1 VTKPSTFV
9 LIRHGESEGIY
20 ERLAG
25 RSAGFGLSVAGL
37 EQAHLTGEHV
47 ARKLKIRCIYSSP
60 RQRARETAAILARH
74 CGCEVDV
81 NDAFDEC
88 EYGDW
93 TGRKFS
99 DLDQFEEWRTFN
111 AFRSAVAAPGGESVR
126 DVQYR
131 AVTEIL
137 RIRAALDGQA
147 TAVVTHADVI
157 RSIVTYFAGVPLDL
171 LLRFTIDPASV
182 TVIELA
188 ENQCRIQCVNQTTK

>member
-9 LIRHGESEGIY
+9 LIRHGESEGIH

-25 RSAGFGLSVAGL
+25 RSAGFGLNTTGL
-37 EQAHLTGEHV
+37 EQANLTGEHV
-47 ARKLKIRCIYSSP
+47 ARRLKISHIYSSP
-60 RQRARETAAILARH
+60 RQRARETAAILGTH

-81 NDAFDEC
+81 NEAFDEC

-99 DLDQFEEWRTFN
+99 DLEKAEEWRTFN
-111 AFRSAVAAPGGESVR
+111 VFRSAVAAPGGESVR
-126 DVQYR
+126 DVQCR
-131 AVTEIL
+131 AVAEIL
-137 RIRAALDGQA
+137 RIRAAQDGQA
-147 TAVVTHADVI
+147 IAIVTHADVI
-157 RSIVTYFAGVPLDL
+157 RSIVTFFAGVPLDL

-188 ENQCRIQCVNQTTK
+188 ENQCRIQCVNRTS